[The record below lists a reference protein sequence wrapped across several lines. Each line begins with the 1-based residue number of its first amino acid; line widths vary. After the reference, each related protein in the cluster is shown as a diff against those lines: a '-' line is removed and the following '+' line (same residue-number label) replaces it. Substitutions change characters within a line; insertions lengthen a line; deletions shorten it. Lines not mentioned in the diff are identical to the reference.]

1 MDWIYQGLKFNPDE
15 PFTYEK
21 YGKEWYGF
29 VYVITNRALNKKY
42 IGKKFFWSKKT
53 LPPLKG
59 KKRKRR
65 SIIESNWRDYYGSS
79 ANLMEDVETQGKD
92 MLTLAISDHL
102 STFGIAVASPIILGI
117 VGFLLK
123 LYSTIRLHSKQL
135 EAHDKRISSVMHSV
149 GKMEDKQYSIVQKI
163 PPS

>member
-15 PFTYEK
+15 PFTYER

-92 MLTLAISDHL
+92 MFHREIVYLGKGKGDLAYMEAKLQFENEVLLRDDYYN
-102 STFGIAVASPIILGI
+102 GIIN
-117 VGFLLK
+117 
-123 LYSTIRLHSKQL
+123 IRLGGN
-135 EAHDKRISSVMHSV
+135 SVKALKSE
-149 GKMEDKQYSIVQKI
+149 K
-163 PPS
+163 

>member
-21 YGKEWYGF
+21 YGKECYGF

-92 MLTLAISDHL
+92 MFHREIVYLGKGKGDLAYMEAKLQFENEVLLRDDYYN
-102 STFGIAVASPIILGI
+102 GIIN
-117 VGFLLK
+117 
-123 LYSTIRLHSKQL
+123 IRLGGN
-135 EAHDKRISSVMHSV
+135 SVKALKSE
-149 GKMEDKQYSIVQKI
+149 K
-163 PPS
+163 

>member
-1 MDWIYQGLKFNPDE
+1 MDWIYQGLTFNPDE
-15 PFTYEK
+15 PFTYER

-79 ANLMEDVETQGKD
+79 ANLMEDVQTQGKD
-92 MLTLAISDHL
+92 MFHREIVYLGKGKGDLAYMEAKLQFENEVLLRDDYYN
-102 STFGIAVASPIILGI
+102 GIIN
-117 VGFLLK
+117 
-123 LYSTIRLHSKQL
+123 IRLGGN
-135 EAHDKRISSVMHSV
+135 SV
-149 GKMEDKQYSIVQKI
+149 KNLK
-163 PPS
+163 

>member
-1 MDWIYQGLKFNPDE
+1 MDWIYEGRTYCPPKD
-15 PFTYEK
+15 FTPKDY
-21 YGKEWYGF
+21 YGF

-92 MLTLAISDHL
+92 MFHREIIYLGKGKGDLAYMEAKLQFENEVLLRDDYYN
-102 STFGIAVASPIILGI
+102 GIIN
-117 VGFLLK
+117 
-123 LYSTIRLHSKQL
+123 IRLGGN
-135 EAHDKRISSVMHSV
+135 SVKALKSE
-149 GKMEDKQYSIVQKI
+149 K
-163 PPS
+163 

>member
-92 MLTLAISDHL
+92 MFHREIVYLGKGKGDLAYMEAKLQFENEVLLRDDYYN
-102 STFGIAVASPIILGI
+102 GIIN
-117 VGFLLK
+117 
-123 LYSTIRLHSKQL
+123 IRLGGN
-135 EAHDKRISSVMHSV
+135 SVKALKSE
-149 GKMEDKQYSIVQKI
+149 K
-163 PPS
+163 

>member
-1 MDWIYQGLKFNPDE
+1 MVDWTYKGKVVTEIPQGVE
-15 PFTYEK
+15 
-21 YGKEWYGF
+21 GF
-29 VYVITNRALNKKY
+29 VYLITNTTNNKKY

-92 MLTLAISDHL
+92 MFHREIVYLGKGKGDLAYMEAKLQFENEVLLRDDYYN
-102 STFGIAVASPIILGI
+102 GIIN
-117 VGFLLK
+117 
-123 LYSTIRLHSKQL
+123 IRLGGN
-135 EAHDKRISSVMHSV
+135 SVKALKSE
-149 GKMEDKQYSIVQKI
+149 K
-163 PPS
+163 

>member
-1 MDWIYQGLKFNPDE
+1 MDWIYQGLTFNPDE
-15 PFTYEK
+15 PFTYER

-92 MLTLAISDHL
+92 MFHREIIYLGKGKGDLAYMEAKLQFENEVLLRDDYYN
-102 STFGIAVASPIILGI
+102 GIIN
-117 VGFLLK
+117 
-123 LYSTIRLHSKQL
+123 IRLGGN
-135 EAHDKRISSVMHSV
+135 SVKALKSE
-149 GKMEDKQYSIVQKI
+149 K
-163 PPS
+163 